1 MVWRCWGEFMVRNQ
15 DELIFSEDG
24 EMLIHEDSIQQ
35 SDSLS
40 KEELAILQA
49 SKDAAKLIE
58 EIKREVTP
66 NRVAM
71 AGLMLLLFIGLL
83 FSGWYWVIPRDSVT
97 VETLY
102 MQRGS
107 HIVMSEIHNTGSR
120 EITDVSLDVRF
131 QSIDGEILETMNI
144 EVDSISAHSSLA
156 GNDLEMQIA
165 GYTVWDLYVIAI
177 EIVWTDYNGETNTK
191 IWTHEVGEWVWE
203 EFKDSV

>member
-1 MVWRCWGEFMVRNQ
+1 
-15 DELIFSEDG
+15 
-24 EMLIHEDSIQQ
+24 MLIHEDSIQQ

>member
-1 MVWRCWGEFMVRNQ
+1 MVRNQ